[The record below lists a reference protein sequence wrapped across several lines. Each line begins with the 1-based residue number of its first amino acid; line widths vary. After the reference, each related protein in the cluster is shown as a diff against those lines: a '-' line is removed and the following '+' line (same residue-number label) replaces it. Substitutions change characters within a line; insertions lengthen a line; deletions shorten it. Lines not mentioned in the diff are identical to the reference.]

1 MLNFP
6 KVSNLQLH
14 LRTSVW
20 YITQNTQHAY
30 YTSGKKEST
39 APMNYLATS
48 TSPLRCLCWT
58 DTTVCYVSVLLQTPQ
73 PRKTLSTV
81 HTYTCAICLLLLQPH
96 LTIHISGLLQR
107 VHHSDIPDPWMVRF
121 KPGIYSSKRT
131 LWWYKAQ
138 WNSMS
143 QNVRVQTVWDSI
155 FWQKHVM
162 RNQAKSISAY
172 LWFLSWII

>member
-1 MLNFP
+1 MLYFP
-6 KVSNLQLH
+6 RVSNLHLH

-39 APMNYLATS
+39 APINYLATS

-58 DTTVCYVSVLLQTPQ
+58 ETTVCYISVLLQTPQ

-81 HTYTCAICLLLLQPH
+81 HSITHTGTHTHTHTQMCNIPTTTTTRH

-107 VHHSDIPDPWMVRF
+107 VHHSDIPDPLMVQF

-131 LWWYKAQ
+131 LWWYKA
-138 WNSMS
+138 
-143 QNVRVQTVWDSI
+143 
-155 FWQKHVM
+155 
-162 RNQAKSISAY
+162 
-172 LWFLSWII
+172 

>member
-6 KVSNLQLH
+6 RVSNLQLH

-58 DTTVCYVSVLLQTPQ
+58 ETTVCYVSVLLQTPQ

-81 HTYTCAICLLLLQPH
+81 HSITHIGTHTHTNLCNVQYAYYYCNPTLQYTFLVYYSVF
-96 LTIHISGLLQR
+96 TIPISLIHEWSDSSQVSTAPKG
-107 VHHSDIPDPWMVRF
+107 HSDDTRHNGTAWARMLGYKQCGIPSF
-121 KPGIYSSKRT
+121 G
-131 LWWYKAQ
+131 
-138 WNSMS
+138 
-143 QNVRVQTVWDSI
+143 
-155 FWQKHVM
+155 
-162 RNQAKSISAY
+162 RNM
-172 LWFLSWII
+172 